1 MSAEGGP
8 GDDPATA
15 RRCSLT
21 QRRSWL
27 RFLADERNAHRA
39 TRPTARPPTLPTI
52 TPIGGDV
59 LEAGPPGVTIDVR
72 IGELDDELRRTGA
85 GDELDELDDELLDDE
100 LDDDE
105 LDDDE
110 LLDDELVNL
119 RVPPQH
125 DELDDDPDD
134 VLAAFAS
141 VVPVN
146 VLRGPRAL

>member
-1 MSAEGGP
+1 MPAVGGP

-39 TRPTARPPTLPTI
+39 SRPTARPPPTLPPI

-85 GDELDELDDELLDDE
+85 GDELDELDDDELLDDE
-100 LDDDE
+100 LD
-105 LDDDE
+105 E
-110 LLDDELVNL
+110 LLDDDLVNL